1 MSRAEALTRALRGHW
16 TGTQGT
22 ACCPAHEDRSPSLS
36 IANGEAGRLLL
47 KCFAG
52 CGFAH
57 IVEVLKQ
64 DGLWPGEGC
73 EKEPIRYV
81 ELPRHA
87 KPPRKVTEAAKQARG
102 LWNLASPVVR
112 SLAETYLRG
121 RGITCAL
128 PSTLRALNDCRH
140 SSGTRHPVLLARVD
154 GASGFAVHR
163 TYLSAN
169 GRGKA
174 LVAPSKAMLGSTK
187 GGAVRLTEGHERL
200 VVAEGVETAL
210 SLSSGLLSG
219 SVSIWAAL
227 SASGV
232 ASLVLPRKP
241 GRLLVAVDGDAAG
254 LRASNIL
261 AERAKADGWEVAL
274 AQAPVGQDWNDVLIK
289 RKRLS

>member
-1 MSRAEALTRALRGHW
+1 M
-16 TGTQGT
+16 
-22 ACCPAHEDRSPSLS
+22 
-36 IANGEAGRLLL
+36 
-47 KCFAG
+47 
-52 CGFAH
+52 
-57 IVEVLKQ
+57 
-64 DGLWPGEGC
+64 
-73 EKEPIRYV
+73 
-81 ELPRHA
+81 
-87 KPPRKVTEAAKQARG
+87 
-102 LWNLASPVVR
+102 
-112 SLAETYLRG
+112 
-121 RGITCAL
+121 
-128 PSTLRALNDCRH
+128 
-140 SSGTRHPVLLARVD
+140 
-154 GASGFAVHR
+154 
-163 TYLSAN
+163 
-169 GRGKA
+169 
-174 LVAPSKAMLGSTK
+174 
-187 GGAVRLTEGHERL
+187 RLTEGHERL